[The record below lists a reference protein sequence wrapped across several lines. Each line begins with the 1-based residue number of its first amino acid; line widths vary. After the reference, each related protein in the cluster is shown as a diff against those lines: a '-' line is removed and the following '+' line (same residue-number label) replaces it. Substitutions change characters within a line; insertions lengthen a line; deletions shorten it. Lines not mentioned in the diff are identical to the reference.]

1 MAAVA
6 AAIAASASQDVGAA
20 EEEVELTE
28 VVVTGSRIVRRD
40 FESQSPIVTIQAEQL
55 ENRSSVGIE
64 SALNQ
69 LPQFT
74 VAGNAQANSDASTP
88 FPSPTAA
95 PGAAT
100 VNLRNLGTNRSLVL
114 VDGRRVQPVNGNL
127 VVDLNTIP
135 STAIQSV
142 EVITGGAAAVY
153 GADAISG
160 VVNLI
165 LRKNFEGLQ
174 LDGQAGMTQEG
185 DGEESQISALWGANY
200 SDGRGNVMFG
210 ATFSSRGLIRG
221 RDRSWVRAGWDDPG
235 TAAGG
240 AGPGSTQL
248 SAINCG
254 AACAGTFPLSSG
266 NNYVIDQ
273 NGNIF
278 DPNDPLNP
286 AHPYTGPL
294 GGDSGFK
301 INPNGSLGYNDR
313 NGSYL
318 SLPLKRWSLL
328 ATTNFNLT
336 DNVSLFGEA
345 RFSRTF
351 TKAYGAHIGLFNIWD
366 IDVPYN
372 QAYDDPDSPTFGQGP
387 STFAHH
393 PVSRQLADLLNARVL
408 PGGADPLTSPWVY
421 EGGVD
426 YLPAYRTDTTSNVF
440 QLIAGARGKVGFKD
454 WTWEAYGSQGNSS
467 VNAHLPE
474 SFLSLRNVQQLF
486 SAPYYGR
493 NWTNP
498 QIVGVAGACTSG
510 LPIFNDDGSVNNTPS
525 VSDDCANYVTLR
537 MNNVSEVEQQILE
550 ATMQGT
556 LASIWGGPLQFAVGT
571 DYRRE
576 NFEFIPDGAYNAN
589 QSTPNVVN
597 NIALPV
603 GVNGTTDVKE
613 IFAELAIPLIADV
626 PFIKKFEIS
635 PGYRYSDYNTAGG
648 EETWKVM
655 GDWQVTDWLR
665 FRGGF
670 QKATRA
676 PNITELFSPIGAS
689 SIDFNAPDPCAN
701 LVGTTPVWGNTPDNP
716 NRLNLQTL
724 CQYLMVRDGAPPSLY
739 VPGEASADTYAFNV
753 FGTTTPF
760 PFNLAIQGGN
770 PDLESETAET
780 VTIGTVLRS
789 TFESEW
795 LRRLSLSVDYYDI
808 QIDGAI
814 AIPSA
819 LTVYQ
824 QCADY
829 NYNTLLAS
837 APGSLTGEE
846 MAANSPYC
854 ALIQREYL
862 PPQFVWGANRKFKA
876 AYVNL
881 GGIKTSGWDVQLDW
895 AATFDGLG
903 WGSMPGG
910 LALNV
915 QYSYLDSY
923 KVSPFPG
930 GEFVEN
936 RGTGVNFT
944 KRIFT
949 TLTYNTGP
957 VSVGLRWQHLPSLDP
972 AEGSS
977 RDALGVASHNGLDL
991 FGRWAVSDRYNF
1003 RFGIDNLLNA
1013 DPETVGATLNEE
1025 NPANSNNALGSSFSS
1040 HDTFGRRFYAG
1051 VTISL

>member
-1 MAAVA
+1 V
-6 AAIAASASQDVGAA
+6 
-20 EEEVELTE
+20 
-28 VVVTGSRIVRRD
+28 
-40 FESQSPIVTIQAEQL
+40 
-55 ENRSSVGIE
+55 
-64 SALNQ
+64 
-69 LPQFT
+69 
-74 VAGNAQANSDASTP
+74 
-88 FPSPTAA
+88 
-95 PGAAT
+95 
-100 VNLRNLGTNRSLVL
+100 
-114 VDGRRVQPVNGNL
+114 
-127 VVDLNTIP
+127 
-135 STAIQSV
+135 
-142 EVITGGAAAVY
+142 
-153 GADAISG
+153 
-160 VVNLI
+160 
-165 LRKNFEGLQ
+165 
-174 LDGQAGMTQEG
+174 
-185 DGEESQISALWGANY
+185 
-200 SDGRGNVMFG
+200 
-210 ATFSSRGLIRG
+210 
-221 RDRSWVRAGWDDPG
+221 
-235 TAAGG
+235 
-240 AGPGSTQL
+240 
-248 SAINCG
+248 
-254 AACAGTFPLSSG
+254 
-266 NNYVIDQ
+266 
-273 NGNIF
+273 
-278 DPNDPLNP
+278 
-286 AHPYTGPL
+286 
-294 GGDSGFK
+294 
-301 INPNGSLGYNDR
+301 
-313 NGSYL
+313 
-318 SLPLKRWSLL
+318 
-328 ATTNFNLT
+328 
-336 DNVSLFGEA
+336 
-345 RFSRTF
+345 
-351 TKAYGAHIGLFNIWD
+351 
-366 IDVPYN
+366 
-372 QAYDDPDSPTFGQGP
+372 
-387 STFAHH
+387 
-393 PVSRQLADLLNARVL
+393 
-408 PGGADPLTSPWVY
+408 
-421 EGGVD
+421 
-426 YLPAYRTDTTSNVF
+426 
-440 QLIAGARGKVGFKD
+440 
-454 WTWEAYGSQGNSS
+454 
-467 VNAHLPE
+467 
-474 SFLSLRNVQQLF
+474 
-486 SAPYYGR
+486 
-493 NWTNP
+493 
-498 QIVGVAGACTSG
+498 
-510 LPIFNDDGSVNNTPS
+510 
-525 VSDDCANYVTLR
+525 
-537 MNNVSEVEQQILE
+537 VEQQILE

-556 LASIWGGPLQFAVGT
+556 LADIWGGPLQFAVGA

-576 NFEFIPDGAYNAN
+576 NFQFIPDGAYNAN

-613 IFAELAIPLIADV
+613 VFVEFAIPLIADL
-626 PFIKKFEIS
+626 PLIKKFEIS

-701 LVGTTPVWGNTPDNP
+701 LVGTTPEWGNAPDNP

-724 CQYLMVRDGAPPSLY
+724 CQHLMVRDGAPPSLY
-739 VPGEASADTYAFNV
+739 VPGEASADSYAFNV
-753 FGTTTPF
+753 FGGTFPF

-789 TFESEW
+789 SFDSEW

-837 APGSLTGEE
+837 APGTYTGEE

-944 KRIFT
+944 KRFFT

-991 FGRWAVSDRYNF
+991 FGRWAVNDRYNF

-1025 NPANSNNALGSSFSS
+1025 NPANSNNAMGSSFSS

-1051 VTISL
+1051 VTVSL